1 MSRMLLGHEAV
12 VDAGEHRAR
21 VVDREV
27 RSEQHAVGTDR
38 LHRVC
43 HRELR
48 ARRLE
53 RPLGPKAA
61 GRMRSGKRERLDSA
75 FREGDS
81 RHRLWTR
88 ARLRGRPGFQV
99 GGGARGLLQA
109 APDGRYDPG
118 HGRRGHPWRHWL
130 PVSVQDPG
138 GSIRSDAGTGLSGR
152 LSTRSGEGLLRRP
165 HWRSLRRLAGSV
177 DVDPLR
183 IPLDRHQQ
191 TGLGG
196 GQLPGPGHAFPDREG
211 IRRSPRQ
218 TGFSRP
224 APRFAVPRI
233 SPPRAAGLDAPP
245 SPRGAARPP
254 IQSPEGRPSSSH
266 PARATG
272 GRVRPVESVWIVE
285 IGVVRD
291 RPIVDSPGTP
301 A

>member
-1 MSRMLLGHEAV
+1 MQQFGCFAV
-12 VDAGEHRAR
+12 PLPAQLAGA
-21 VVDREV
+21 
-27 RSEQHAVGTDR
+27 
-38 LHRVC
+38 C
-43 HRELR
+43 ELR
-48 ARRLE
+48 RHHERRWISQ
-53 RPLGPKAA
+53 RGVRGIGS
-61 GRMRSGKRERLDSA
+61 GRRAITVKVALSDHQQRRC
-75 FREGDS
+75 GDE
-81 RHRLWTR
+81 
-88 ARLRGRPGFQV
+88 ADDDPRGR
-99 GGGARGLLQA
+99 
-109 APDGRYDPG
+109 
-118 HGRRGHPWRHWL
+118 
-130 PVSVQDPG
+130 
-138 GSIRSDAGTGLSGR
+138 SIRSDAGTGLSGR

-266 PARATG
+266 PARAIG